1 MRKILVPT
9 ALLAVL
15 LTTTACNTISGVGR
29 DVTAA
34 GRAVTGTA
42 EDAKR

>member
-1 MRKILVPT
+1 MRKILVPA

-15 LTTTACNTISGVGR
+15 LAATACNTISGVGR